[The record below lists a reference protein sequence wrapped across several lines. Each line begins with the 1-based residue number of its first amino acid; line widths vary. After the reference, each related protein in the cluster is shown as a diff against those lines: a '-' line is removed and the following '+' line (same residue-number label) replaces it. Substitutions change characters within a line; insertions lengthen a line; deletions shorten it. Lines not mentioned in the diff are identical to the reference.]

1 MLETDYLV
9 IGAGALSISFID
21 ELIHKSQDI
30 RVVVVEKRAKPGGHW
45 NDAYPFVRLH
55 QPAAWYGVNST
66 SLGKGGADLV
76 SKSQILAYY
85 EAVTEKLV
93 LTNRV
98 TFHWQCEYMEDGNI
112 VSLLEAGLKTKVNT
126 NKFIFLQFIAY
137 SSFIL
142 FPFDNIQS
150 NILIWSFQVSVLRK
164 VVDGT
169 RMTANV
175 PSMRPPSY
183 KVGEG
188 VNVIPLNGLADL
200 KFPYKKYVVVGAG
213 KTGLDALL
221 YLLERNVSPERIS
234 WIVPNDC
241 WYLNRDVFK
250 MDDLWSEMEKQYTA
264 VIQAKNIDDLYLKY
278 EELGIMMRID
288 KNHWPSRMRGAT
300 ISCKELEKL
309 QAVKNIFR
317 HGRIKEI
324 SSHSILFENGTSIST
339 DNESLYVDCSA
350 SGCGLGAHTP
360 AVDIFNGKLI
370 NLQMFLLP
378 QPCTCSAIIAALELR
393 YVI

>member
-93 LTNRV
+93 STNRV

-137 SSFIL
+137 SSLIL

-183 KVGEG
+183 KVGVG
-188 VNVIPLNGLADL
+188 VNVIPLNGLVDL
-200 KFPYKKYVVVGAG
+200 KFPYQKYVVVGAG

-288 KNHWPSRMRGAT
+288 KNHWPTRMRGAT

-378 QPCTCSAIIAALELR
+378 QPCTCGAIIAALELR

>member
-1 MLETDYLV
+1 M
-9 IGAGALSISFID
+9 
-21 ELIHKSQDI
+21 
-30 RVVVVEKRAKPGGHW
+30 
-45 NDAYPFVRLH
+45 
-55 QPAAWYGVNST
+55 
-66 SLGKGGADLV
+66 
-76 SKSQILAYY
+76 
-85 EAVTEKLV
+85 
-93 LTNRV
+93 
-98 TFHWQCEYMEDGNI
+98 
-112 VSLLEAGLKTKVNT
+112 
-126 NKFIFLQFIAY
+126 
-137 SSFIL
+137 
-142 FPFDNIQS
+142 
-150 NILIWSFQVSVLRK
+150 LRK

-264 VIQAKNIDDLYLKY
+264 VIQSKNIDDLYLKY

-288 KNHWPSRMRGAT
+288 KNHWPTRMRGAT
-300 ISCKELEKL
+300 ITSKELEKL
-309 QAVKNIFR
+309 QTVKNIFR

-324 SSHSILFENGTSIST
+324 SSDSISFENGTSISS

-378 QPCTCSAIIAALELR
+378 QPCTCGAIIAALELR

>member
-93 LTNRV
+93 STNRV

-288 KNHWPSRMRGAT
+288 KNHWPTRMRGAT

-378 QPCTCSAIIAALELR
+378 QPCTCGAIIAALELR

>member
-93 LTNRV
+93 STNRV

-137 SSFIL
+137 SSFI
-142 FPFDNIQS
+142 PFDNIQS

-288 KNHWPSRMRGAT
+288 KNHWPTRMRGAT

-378 QPCTCSAIIAALELR
+378 QPCTCGAIIAALELR